1 MIVTGRWTAPMR
13 FEATTECG
21 KVVVMNVLSEKCG
34 DKSGP
39 TPMETVLSA
48 LTACSGM
55 DVAGILMK
63 MRAPLEG
70 LEITAEAERAT
81 EHPKVFTRI
90 HLHYDAW
97 GAGLQEEQVRRAVSL
112 SLDKYCSV
120 AAMLRQTAPIAHEIV
135 VAQREEDLAE
145 AIPVTAA

>member
-1 MIVTGRWTAPMR
+1 
-13 FEATTECG
+13 
-21 KVVVMNVLSEKCG
+21 MNVLSEKCG

-112 SLDKYCSV
+112 SLDTYCSV
-120 AAMLRQTAPIAHEIV
+120 AAMLRQTALITHEIV
-135 VAQREEDLAE
+135 VAKRQKDLAPAE
-145 AIPVTAA
+145 PVTAA